1 MLRHTIV
8 NLLKISEKRIKAT
21 RENKTRHYV
30 QGIMN
35 DIRLIIRNSTRQKT
49 MRASMKALR
58 ENTVNLDIF
67 I

>member
-1 MLRHTIV
+1 MF
-8 NLLKISEKRIKAT
+8 K
-21 RENKTRHYV
+21 
-30 QGIMN
+30 GIMN

-58 ENTVNLDIF
+58 EKTVNLDIF